1 MKELPRQSVYRIE
14 ISPASDRDLEKLKG
28 RIRRQDFERL
38 RDAVRSLAEEPRP
51 QGVRKVKGAERAY
64 RIRVGSYRVVYEVY
78 DSDNLV
84 LIMQVALRSET
95 TYRQ

>member
-1 MKELPRQSVYRIE
+1 MYRLE
-14 ISPASDRDLEKLKG
+14 VSPAADRDLEKLKG

-38 RDAVRSLAEEPRP
+38 RDSVNGLAEEPRP
-51 QGVRKVKGAERAY
+51 QGVRKIKGEEKAY

-78 DSDNLV
+78 DNDNLV
-84 LIMQVALRSET
+84 LILQVARRSET